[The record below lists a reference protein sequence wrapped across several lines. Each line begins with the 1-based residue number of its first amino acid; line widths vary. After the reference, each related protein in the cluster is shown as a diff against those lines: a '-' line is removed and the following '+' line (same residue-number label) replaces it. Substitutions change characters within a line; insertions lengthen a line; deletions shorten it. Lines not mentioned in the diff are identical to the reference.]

1 MKLVAITSNEEIV
14 WINPN
19 HVVSIVGQ
27 YLFMVSGPSV
37 KIDDIDE
44 LQSFMDI

>member
-1 MKLVAITSNEEIV
+1 MKLISVTSNEEIV

-27 YLFMVSGPSV
+27 YLFLVNGPSI

-44 LQSFMDI
+44 LQSIMDI